1 MITDQ
6 ARIDGLLIAHAT
18 FVRDVAIPN
27 EDRVEREDRVGDDL
41 VAEMR
46 KLGTF
51 GWSIP
56 KAYGGSELTTEELA
70 LAFIELSQC
79 SVAFRVVG
87 AQNAGIG
94 SECLI
99 RDGTPEQK
107 QRYLPRLASGELIG
121 CLALTEESAGLRC
134 HGAEDAGASDGR
146 RRLCAQ
152 RRQALHHARAHRGP
166 VHGAGAHRRQRPRL
180 GWHHGVPDRARH
192 ARALHQRPTPKMGQE
207 GAPIGEVYLEDC
219 RVPAGAI
226 IGLEPGKGFATVMKC
241 LNKQRVNLAALSTGP
256 AIRLLDEGIAYAR
269 ERHQSGRPIGEFQ
282 LVQAMLAECKVEIE
296 ATRALILETARK
308 RDRGEDV
315 TMDVSL
321 CKYLATEM
329 CCRVADRIV
338 QVFGG
343 QGYVKGRG
351 IERFYRD
358 VRAAR
363 IYEGTSQIHLLNIA
377 KHLLREP
384 SRSPAGLK
392 RAPAAV
398 SPPGGCWR
406 RGSPW
411 RTSPRRRPPAPP
423 ARPGP
428 AGP

>member
-6 ARIDGLLIAHAT
+6 THIDELLART
-18 FVRDVAIPN
+18 RRFVREVAIPS
-27 EDRVEREDRVGDDL
+27 EDRVESEDRVGDDL

-56 KAYGGSELTTEELA
+56 KDYGGSELTTEELA
-70 LAFIELSQC
+70 LAFMELSQC

-121 CLALTEESAGLRC
+121 CLALTEESAGS
-134 HGAEDAGASDGR
+134 DAT
-146 RRLCAQ
+146 
-152 RRQALHHARAHRGP
+152 ALMT
-166 VHGAGAHRRQRPRL
+166 
-180 GWHHGVPDRARH
+180 RARQTASGDYVLNGAKRYITLAPIAGLFTVL
-192 ARALHQRPTPKMGQE
+192 ARTDDNPRGSAGITAFLIERGTPGLSTSGSTPKMGQE
-207 GAPIGEVYLEDC
+207 GAPIGEVYLSDC
-219 RVPAGAI
+219 RVPASAI
-226 IGLEPGKGFATVMKC
+226 IGLEPGKGFATLMKC
-241 LNKQRVNLAALSTGP
+241 LNKQRINLAALSTGP

-269 ERHQSGRPIGEFQ
+269 ERHQSGRAIAEFQ
-282 LVQAMLAECKVEIE
+282 LVQAMLAECKVDIE

-384 SRSPAGLK
+384 GRTRPA
-392 RAPAAV
+392 
-398 SPPGGCWR
+398 S
-406 RGSPW
+406 
-411 RTSPRRRPPAPP
+411 
-423 ARPGP
+423 
-428 AGP
+428 

>member
-1 MITDQ
+1 MIRDQ
-6 ARIDGLLIAHAT
+6 SRLDDLLSRT
-18 FVRDVAIPN
+18 RRFVREVAIPN
-27 EDRVEREDRVGDDL
+27 EDRVEREDVIGDDL
-41 VAEMR
+41 IAAMR
-46 KLGTF
+46 DLGTF

-56 KAYGGSELTTEELA
+56 AEYGGGGLTTEELA
-70 LAFIELSQC
+70 LAFMELTQC

-99 RDGTPEQK
+99 RDGTEDQK
-107 QRYLPRLASGELIG
+107 RRYLPRLAAGTLIG
-121 CLALTEESAGLRC
+121 CLALTEESAGSDATALQTRAERTTKGDYVIS
-134 HGAEDAGASDGR
+134 GAKRYITLAPIAGLFTVLARTDGGTRGSAGITAFLVERGTPGLTTSD
-146 RRLCAQ
+146 
-152 RRQALHHARAHRGP
+152 
-166 VHGAGAHRRQRPRL
+166 
-180 GWHHGVPDRARH
+180 
-192 ARALHQRPTPKMGQE
+192 PTPKMGQE
-207 GAPIGEVYLEDC
+207 GAPIGEVYLRDC
-219 RVPAGAI
+219 RVPADAI
-226 IGLEPGKGFATVMKC
+226 IGLEPGRGFATLMKC

-256 AIRLLDEGIAYAR
+256 AIRLLDEGIAYAK
-269 ERHQSGRPIGEFQ
+269 ERQQSGRPIGEFQ

-315 TMDVSL
+315 TLDVSL

-377 KHLLREP
+377 KHLLR
-384 SRSPAGLK
+384 
-392 RAPAAV
+392 
-398 SPPGGCWR
+398 
-406 RGSPW
+406 
-411 RTSPRRRPPAPP
+411 
-423 ARPGP
+423 
-428 AGP
+428 

>member
-6 ARIDGLLIAHAT
+6 ARIDELLARTRA

-27 EDRVEREDRVGDDL
+27 EDRVEREDRIDADL

-56 KAYGGSELTTEELA
+56 REYGGSELTTEELA
-70 LAFIELSQC
+70 LAFMELTQC

-121 CLALTEESAGLRC
+121 CLALTEESAGS
-134 HGAEDAGASDGR
+134 DATALKTR
-146 RRLCAQ
+146 AQ
-152 RRQALHHARAHRGP
+152 RQAGGDYVLNGAKRYITLAPIAGLFTVLARSDDGTRGS
-166 VHGAGAHRRQRPRL
+166 AGITAFLIERGTPGL
-180 GWHHGVPDRARH
+180 STSE
-192 ARALHQRPTPKMGQE
+192 PTPKMGQE

-219 RVPAGAI
+219 RVPADAI
-226 IGLEPGKGFATVMKC
+226 IGLEPGKGFATLMKC

-269 ERHQSGRPIGEFQ
+269 ERHQSGRAIGEFQ

-296 ATRALILETARK
+296 ATRALIIETARK

-384 SRSPAGLK
+384 GKA
-392 RAPAAV
+392 
-398 SPPGGCWR
+398 
-406 RGSPW
+406 
-411 RTSPRRRPPAPP
+411 
-423 ARPGP
+423 
-428 AGP
+428 